1 MLVPNYVSTEDTLTT
16 LDSISFDYESKYSII
31 EGVPRSCYIEV
42 RLDVEVHVKRKE
54 VKVQ

>member
-1 MLVPNYVSTEDTLTT
+1 MLVPNYDSTEDTLTT
-16 LDSISFDYESKYSII
+16 LDSISLEYEGKYSII
-31 EGVPRSCYIEV
+31 EGAPRSCYIEV